1 MAENAQVLLIGA
13 GPGDPGLITVKALDA
28 LRRADIIVYDYLAN
42 RAFLSH
48 ANPDATTIFVGKKG
62 FTDHVTQ
69 EEINELLVRLAQEN
83 PEACIAR
90 LKGGDPFVF
99 GRGGEEAL
107 ALAENEIDFEV
118 IPGVTSGVAAPAY
131 AGIPVTHRHLASSV
145 AFVTG
150 HEDPT
155 KTASSINW
163 EHLAQGVDTLCF
175 YMGVRNISLI
185 ADQLMAHGRSPQ
197 EPVALVRW
205 GTTPQ
210 QEVLASTLAEVAAEV
225 ERVGFQAPAIIV
237 VGAVAK
243 LREMLAWK
251 EKLPLSGKRIVVTR
265 SRTQAS
271 RLVEELTS
279 LGAEVIEYPTIAIE
293 PSDNTS
299 ELISALE
306 KLSEYSWLVLTSTN
320 GVEYVFDTLL
330 EIGKD
335 ARALAGVKVAAIG
348 SATASELIERGIVP
362 DLIPENY
369 VAESLLEAFVDRGV
383 GPDDH
388 ILIAR
393 AEQARNVLPEG
404 LAACGAQVDVVFAY
418 KTVVDKTAPTT
429 LLLEDLRAGT
439 IDAITFTSSS
449 TVTNF
454 VSLISEALDEGV
466 PELIDLLKNT
476 SLISIGPVTTETLI
490 SYGCS
495 EVAQAE
501 VYTIAGLVECLIEHL
516 GGGHLGG
523 DAQN

>member
-1 MAENAQVLLIGA
+1 MKQTGHVLLIGA
-13 GPGDPGLITVKALDA
+13 GPGDPGLITLKALSA
-28 LRRADIIVYDYLAN
+28 LQDADIIVYDYLAN

-48 ANPDATTIFVGKKG
+48 ANKDATTIFVGKKG

-69 EEINELLVRLAQEN
+69 DEINELLVRLAEEN
-83 PEACIAR
+83 PEARIVR

-107 ALAENEIDFEV
+107 ALAEHNISFEV

-185 ADQLMAHGRSPQ
+185 ANQLMAHGRSPQ

-210 QEVLASTLAEVAAEV
+210 QEVLTSTLEAVAAEV
-225 ERVGFQAPAIIV
+225 ERTGFAAPAIIV
-237 VGAVAK
+237 VGKVAQ
-243 LREMLAWK
+243 LRETLAWR
-251 EKLPLSGKRIVVTR
+251 EGLPLAGKRVVVTR

-271 RLVEELTS
+271 RLVSELQD

-293 PSDNTS
+293 PADNPSD
-299 ELISALE
+299 LISALE
-306 KLSEYSWLVLTSTN
+306 NLSAYTWLVVTSTN
-320 GVEYVFDTLL
+320 GVDYLFDTLL

-348 SATASELIERGIVP
+348 SATASALIDRGIVP

-383 GPDDH
+383 GAHDR

-393 AEQARNVLPEG
+393 AEQARNILPDG
-404 LAACGAQVDVVFAY
+404 LKACGAQVDVVSAY
-418 KTVVDKTAPTT
+418 KTVVDKTAPTS
-429 LLLEDLRAGT
+429 LVVEGLQEGS

-454 VSLISEALDEGV
+454 VALASEALEGGE
-466 PELIDLLKNT
+466 PELIALMNKT
-476 SLISIGPVTTETLI
+476 SLASIGPVTTETLQAR
-490 SYGCS
+490 GCS
-495 EVAQAE
+495 NIIQAE
-501 VYTIAGLVECLIEHL
+501 VYTIAGLVKCLIAHL
-516 GGGHLGG
+516 GE
-523 DAQN
+523 DTER